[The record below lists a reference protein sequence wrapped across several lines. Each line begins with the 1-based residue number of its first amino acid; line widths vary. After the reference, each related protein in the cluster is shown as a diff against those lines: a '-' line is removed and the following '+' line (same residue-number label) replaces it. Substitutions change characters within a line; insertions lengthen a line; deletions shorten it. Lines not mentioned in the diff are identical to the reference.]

1 MKEQNYPHHW
11 KPSVEISIRKDISLN
26 PGDRHAWFILLG
38 KPGDKDFK
46 EFSSRKVFANIPE
59 LGKDLIKF
67 LKLFIAEYGAS
78 ASVFSYRFKVS
89 EVAKIVG
96 VIGEKDIKVIKNEIV
111 GLIHCNLESDI

>member
-1 MKEQNYPHHW
+1 MKEQNYPHYW
-11 KPSVEISIRKDISLN
+11 KPSVEISIRKDMSLN
-26 PGDRHAWFILLG
+26 PGDRYAWFILLG
-38 KPGDKDFK
+38 KPGDKGFK

-78 ASVFSYRFKVS
+78 VFSYRFKVS

-96 VIGEKDIKVIKNEIV
+96 VIGEKDIKVIKNKIV